1 MKVEKKPQAQPDKGT
16 KGNRTAW
23 LGLRLTPEEKALMQA
38 KAKETGHNTNEF
50 IRRVVLGFEVKQ
62 RLPAELKQVLLA
74 TSKNLN
80 QYLKLAHMGR
90 LDRVDEDAVSSI
102 IQALAQAIR

>member
-1 MKVEKKPQAQPDKGT
+1 
-16 KGNRTAW
+16 
-23 LGLRLTPEEKALMQA
+23 MQA

-62 RLPAELKQVLLA
+62 RLPDELKQALLA

-80 QYLKLAHMGR
+80 QLTRLVHMGR
-90 LDRVDEDAVSSI
+90 LDGVDADALGRI
-102 IQALAQAIR
+102 IQVLAQATR